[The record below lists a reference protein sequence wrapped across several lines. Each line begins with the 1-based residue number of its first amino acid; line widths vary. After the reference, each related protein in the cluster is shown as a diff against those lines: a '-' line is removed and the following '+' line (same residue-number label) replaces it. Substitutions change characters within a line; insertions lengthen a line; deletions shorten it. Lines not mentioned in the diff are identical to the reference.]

1 MMNRLDSLTMTPSH
15 ELETSPILIQ
25 MDQPVG
31 SKVFLFPL
39 PTAKVVED
47 DAPGI
52 GKVRMALGGPTW
64 DIANEIVDS
73 IADVVPDP
81 ATGAVNFNRAA
92 PADFLQTGTVMVVS
106 KRFRSVVEPHLRN
119 VEFLPLALN
128 TTPPGK
134 GFGSGE
140 ISGEYFWMNSWNR
153 LDLVDQ
159 DASAFGQGIDP
170 VTKTFSAW
178 KMLVLKPL
186 PADAGIFGLK
196 GLMGGRRF
204 ISPQLHEILIKEG
217 LNMEF
222 SPVLLDE
229 SDPITADT
237 QRFNYRTQL
246 NK

>member
-1 MMNRLDSLTMTPSH
+1 MSRLDSLTRTPSD
-15 ELETSPILIQ
+15 ELKTSPFLIQ
-25 MDQPVG
+25 MDQPAG
-31 SKVFLFPL
+31 SKVILFPL
-39 PTAKVVED
+39 PTAKVMED
-47 DAPGI
+47 EVPGI

-64 DIANEIVDS
+64 DVANEAVDS
-73 IADVVPDP
+73 IATVVPDP
-81 ATGAVNFNRAA
+81 ATGAVGFNRAS
-92 PADFLQTGTVMVVS
+92 PADFLQAGAVMVVS
-106 KRFRSVVEPHLRN
+106 KKFRRVAEPHLRH

-140 ISGEYFWMNSWNR
+140 ISGDYFWMNSWNR

-178 KMLVLKPL
+178 KMLVLKLL

-204 ISPQLHEILIKEG
+204 VSPQMHELLIKEG

-222 SPVLLDE
+222 SPVILDE
-229 SDPITADT
+229 SDPINADA